1 MQDNNNVNNQ
11 NILGIFAGR
20 GSLPQILI
28 QECQKNNR
36 PFKLFLL
43 ESEEY
48 DIDYS
53 AHNPSILPYGGIGRF
68 LDLMHKD
75 NVKEL
80 ILVGAVNKPTFSTL
94 KVDKKGALLVAK
106 ILANKILGD
115 DAVLRAVVKFFENE
129 GLKILRVDEL
139 LDCIISKKA
148 VLTQTQPTKDNL
160 NNIALGIKAIKTF
173 SSFDVGQSVVVAQK
187 QIIAIEAIEGTDEM
201 IKRCRDLSIEYK
213 KNSVLV
219 KMKKR
224 NQSLKADMPTI
235 GVDTVI
241 NCAKSGIAGIAIQ
254 ANSTLVLDK
263 EKVIQ
268 EANRLGLFISVI

>member
-1 MQDNNNVNNQ
+1 MSDTQ

-20 GSLPQILI
+20 GSLPQLLI
-28 QECQKNNR
+28 QDCQKNNR

-53 AHNPSILPYGGIGRF
+53 AYNPSILPYGSVGHF
-68 LDLMHKD
+68 LDLLHQD

-80 ILVGAVNKPTFSTL
+80 IFVGAVNKPTFATL
-94 KVDKKGALLVAK
+94 KVDKKGAMLVAK

-115 DAVLRAVVKFFENE
+115 DAVLRAVVKFFEKE
-129 GLKILRVDEL
+129 GLKILRVDAL

-148 VLTQTQPTKDNL
+148 VLTQTHPTKENL
-160 NNIALGIKAIKTF
+160 NDIALGMKAIQTF
-173 SSFDVGQSVVVAQK
+173 SRFDVGQSVVVGQK

-201 IKRCRDLSIEYK
+201 IKRCQNLAVEYK
-213 KNSVLV
+213 KNAVLV

-224 NQSLKADMPTI
+224 KQSMKADMPTI
-235 GVDTVI
+235 GVDTVV
-241 NCAKSGIAGIAIQ
+241 NCAQSGIAGIAIQ

-263 EKVIQ
+263 EAVI
-268 EANRLGLFISVI
+268 EKANILGLFITVI